1 MTLLLGKLC
10 LIFLRK
16 LVPNFLDLH
25 AFFCSKLLA
34 EHLLHLLVNVMCR
47 LRVVHNLLL
56 LHLDLHTA
64 KLLVEL
70 SIFRL
75 LNDFALMLNLLLQAH
90 DLLPENALSLVSFE
104 LILLA

>member
-16 LVPNFLDLH
+16 LVLNFLYLH
-25 AFFCSKLLA
+25 AFFCCKLLA
-34 EHLLHLLVNVMCR
+34 KNLLHLLIDVMCR
-47 LRVVHNLLL
+47 LRIVHNLLL

-64 KLLVEL
+64 KLLVKL
-70 SIFRL
+70 SVFRL

-90 DLLPENALSLVSFE
+90 DLLSKNALSLVSFE